1 MTVLN
6 KTSSYKY
13 EYSLYNKNKGVI
25 MTTLIL
31 KILLKLLCF
40 SAYPAPAQ
48 LSTCTTGASRG
59 CKLIVVS
66 LEISPVLRHFVL
78 LPVFRYKEYIVCM
91 LNIVFFSY

>member
-1 MTVLN
+1 MNN
-6 KTSSYKY
+6 KTCM
-13 EYSLYNKNKGVI
+13 I

-31 KILLKLLCF
+31 KILLKLFCF

-59 CKLIVVS
+59 CRLIVIS

-78 LPVFRYKEYIVCM
+78 LPVFRYKEYIMCM
-91 LNIVFFSY
+91 LNIVFFLTKAF